1 MKFVAI
7 GCGALIFLSCL
18 CGGGVYWW
26 TARQATA
33 LSEQYQQQLA
43 QPSGGDTAA
52 PAAGGTCAK
61 AKACCEAIYSQP
73 MFQGQGMQ
81 ACAAVDQA
89 AASGAFAD
97 AACSAQLEAFKQ
109 AGAGIPGG
117 VPAACN

>member
-1 MKFVAI
+1 M
-7 GCGALIFLSCL
+7 LLLSCL
-18 CGGGVYWW
+18 CGVGWAGLSRYLAAAQTETVS
-26 TARQATA
+26 TAA
-33 LSEQYQQQLA
+33 
-43 QPSGGDTAA
+43 GDTA

-97 AACSAQLEAFKQ
+97 VACSAQLEGFKQ

-117 VPAACN
+117 VPAVCN

>member
-7 GCGALIFLSCL
+7 GCGAFLLLSCI
-18 CGGGVYWW
+18 CTAGGYWW
-26 TARQATA
+26 SMRQAAA
-33 LSEQYQQQLA
+33 LTEQYQQQLA
-43 QPSGGDTAA
+43 QPGGGGTAA

-81 ACAAVDQA
+81 ACAGVDQA

-97 AACSAQLEAFKQ
+97 VACSSMLDGFKQ